1 MSLLTEHRA
10 TVINGEHFP
19 SIEATATAYGGEFN
33 AFTFGALGDAYTND
47 TLAIQAA
54 IDTAAEVVET
64 YIVNKIVFVAAYVSL
79 LPGNF
84 VVDTITL
91 RTGVELRGSG
101 MSNTVLVHTGGAANV
116 LEAPTTTE
124 KFNVRVVDLTI
135 VGDNSTTLAG
145 IYMQGC
151 VRLCDITR
159 VMVRH
164 CQDGIFMDDSWAYS
178 ITNSFMFRN
187 YRYNMNIANATAS
200 MIRNCR
206 IDDAGEHNIFITIAG
221 VNVGLGFTIA
231 DCKIQSA
238 RKAGVYIEDTG
249 NIVFNN
255 NFFES
260 NNEENASWGDIHV
273 AASATNLEL
282 ITVSGGFHTPGSSG
296 ATTSRG
302 LYAAAGRHVLVLGMH
317 LRGSGYARGVECT
330 AAVANATILNS
341 YFESAAVDVLFDP
354 ATKTDYQKSGAK
366 FFGGSGASGVFDAS
380 DMQASCGTN
389 SGGLVGIGTF
399 NSLPTIQASGT
410 SNQLNLNPVSGSTQI
425 SVNTSGNGTVK
436 LGGLIT
442 VMKYVTSSTT
452 FDGDVTT
459 VYVHNS
465 GSLFFTKIPAT
476 GVNAGRLL
484 FIGKCSTGLTITL
497 VSGTAS
503 RWIVA
508 GVDRGTVYALPAG
521 AVLRFMSNGVNWISF

>member
-1 MSLLTEHRA
+1 
-10 TVINGEHFP
+10 
-19 SIEATATAYGGEFN
+19 
-33 AFTFGALGDAYTND
+33 
-47 TLAIQAA
+47 
-54 IDTAAEVVET
+54 
-64 YIVNKIVFVAAYVSL
+64 
-79 LPGNF
+79 
-84 VVDTITL
+84 
-91 RTGVELRGSG
+91 
-101 MSNTVLVHTGGAANV
+101 
-116 LEAPTTTE
+116 
-124 KFNVRVVDLTI
+124 
-135 VGDNSTTLAG
+135 
-145 IYMQGC
+145 
-151 VRLCDITR
+151 
-159 VMVRH
+159 
-164 CQDGIFMDDSWAYS
+164 
-178 ITNSFMFRN
+178 
-187 YRYNMNIANATAS
+187 

-260 NNEENASWGDIHV
+260 NNEEDVSWGDIHV

-380 DMQASCGTN
+380 DMQVSCGTN